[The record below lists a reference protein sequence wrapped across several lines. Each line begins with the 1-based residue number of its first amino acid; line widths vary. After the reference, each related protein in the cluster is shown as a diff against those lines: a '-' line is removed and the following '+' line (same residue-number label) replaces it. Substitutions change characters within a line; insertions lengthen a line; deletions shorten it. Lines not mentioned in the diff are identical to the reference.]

1 MLVLDGNFE
10 FVLNVDLRLIS
21 NNQESYCPKK
31 YLQLDYN
38 LISTPYYFGLFQLLT
53 FQKTYFWLRNLN
65 SDWLR
70 FNQFK
75 QEWWNVPDSSLLKNW
90 WWRLLAVPDD
100 KCLWRS
106 QIKVLL
112 TWPTFYTG
120 SHLCPKCVIK
130 LRSSFCLNV
139 SGKSDRNTWW
149 THHVHV

>member
-1 MLVLDGNFE
+1 M
-10 FVLNVDLRLIS
+10 
-21 NNQESYCPKK
+21 
-31 YLQLDYN
+31 
-38 LISTPYYFGLFQLLT
+38 ISTPYYFGLFQLLT
-53 FQKTYFWLRNLN
+53 FQKSKVWLRNMN
-65 SDWLR
+65 FDWLR

-120 SHLCPKCVIK
+120 SNMCPKYVIK
-130 LRSSFCLNV
+130 FVSIFLENQIEIDELIMCMYSWNSWLNFLVTFCESFWAVCP
-139 SGKSDRNTWW
+139 W
-149 THHVHV
+149 